1 MLSRCKNFLI
11 HLSLGGYRIFA
22 VLHEESLVPVFF
34 KFSIDHSLD
43 NIESGKNS
51 YCFRKNLEKVLNFG
65 SKSLFKTCDSDL
77 FLYPVLL
84 ESLFIY
90 KQHLSEIIWI
100 KKTQLTFLFHCNCK
114 EIWMQCHKAGYH
126 SSCILPFK
134 QSCVTE
140 VWRQVTME
148 AKFLDHNNGAYAAT
162 TATATRTT
170 GKNNSLRLAKQQLC
184 TGIKLFYIS

>member
-22 VLHEESLVPVFF
+22 VHHEEGLVPVFF

-43 NIESGKNS
+43 NIESGKKS

-65 SKSLFKTCDSDL
+65 SKSLFETCDSDL

-90 KQHLSEIIWI
+90 KQHLSEII
-100 KKTQLTFLFHCNCK
+100 
-114 EIWMQCHKAGYH
+114 
-126 SSCILPFK
+126 
-134 QSCVTE
+134 
-140 VWRQVTME
+140 
-148 AKFLDHNNGAYAAT
+148 
-162 TATATRTT
+162 
-170 GKNNSLRLAKQQLC
+170 
-184 TGIKLFYIS
+184 

>member
-51 YCFRKNLEKVLNFG
+51 YCFRKSLEKVLNFG
-65 SKSLFKTCDSDL
+65 SKSLFETCDSDL

-100 KKTQLTFLFHCNCK
+100 KKTQLTFLFHCK
-114 EIWMQCHKAGYH
+114 DIWMQSHKAGYYL
-126 SSCILPFK
+126 SCILPFK
-134 QSCVTE
+134 QPCVTE

-148 AKFLDHNNGAYAAT
+148 AKFLDHNNGALAAT
-162 TATATRTT
+162 PTTATRTT
-170 GKNNSLRLAKQQLC
+170 GKNNSLRLA
-184 TGIKLFYIS
+184 

>member
-43 NIESGKNS
+43 NIESAKNS
-51 YCFRKNLEKVLNFG
+51 YWFRKNLEKVLNFG
-65 SKSLFKTCDSDL
+65 SKSLFETCDSDL
-77 FLYPVLL
+77 FLHPVLL

-100 KKTQLTFLFHCNCK
+100 KKTQLTFLFHCK
-114 EIWMQCHKAGYH
+114 EIWMQCRKAGYH

-140 VWRQVTME
+140 VWLRLPWKQNFWITTME
-148 AKFLDHNNGAYAAT
+148 L
-162 TATATRTT
+162 
-170 GKNNSLRLAKQQLC
+170 
-184 TGIKLFYIS
+184 

>member
-1 MLSRCKNFLI
+1 MVTVSLQCFMRKAWFRCFSSFLLI
-11 HLSLGGYRIFA
+11 THLITLSLEKI
-22 VLHEESLVPVFF
+22 VIVCE
-34 KFSIDHSLD
+34 
-43 NIESGKNS
+43 
-51 YCFRKNLEKVLNFG
+51 KNLEKVLNFG
-65 SKSLFKTCDSDL
+65 SKSLFDTCDSDL
-77 FLYPVLL
+77 FLHPVLL

-100 KKTQLTFLFHCNCK
+100 KKTQLTFLFHCK
-114 EIWMQCHKAGYH
+114 EIWMQCRKAGYH

-148 AKFLDHNNGAYAAT
+148 AKFSDHNNGALAAT